1 MSGLLAVSG
10 VARDPTPRELLTFR
24 FYGSCELPAT
34 ETLLLRGLR
43 LRPDHFPGLA
53 AISIFGGILGHCQHE
68 LPLQQESRQT

>member
-34 ETLLLRGLR
+34 ETLLLRGL
-43 LRPDHFPGLA
+43 LEEKLFL
-53 AISIFGGILGHCQHE
+53 L
-68 LPLQQESRQT
+68 L